1 MTPEEGDD
9 MPATN
14 LKLATPEDEA
24 AEAIEQALRDMDEH
38 RQEDRQTQEPGSLIG
53 RSRQSIAG
61 TLRTLQDRI
70 DSINVKV
77 AQKNAE
83 HRHFIAAAEAE
94 LHQARTVLAAYE
106 MAHTS
111 LFREE

>member
-1 MTPEEGDD
+1 

-24 AEAIEQALRDMDEH
+24 AEAIEQALRNMDEH
-38 RQEDRQTQEPGSLIG
+38 RQEDRQTQEPGTLIG

-70 DSINVKV
+70 DGINLRI

-83 HRHFIAAAEAE
+83 HRHFLAAAEEE
-94 LHQARTVLAAYE
+94 LHQARTVLNAYE
-106 MAHTS
+106 KAHTS

>member
-1 MTPEEGDD
+1 MNPEGED
-9 MPATN
+9 MPTN
-14 LKLATPEDEA
+14 LKLAEDRSEDEA
-24 AEAIEQALRDMDEH
+24 AEAIERALQHMEPD
-38 RQEDRQTQEPGSLIG
+38 RQDRQTQEPGTLIG

-70 DSINVKV
+70 DGINVRI

-83 HRHFIAAAEAE
+83 HRHFLAAAEEE
-94 LHQARTVLAAYE
+94 LHQARTVLTAYE
-106 MAHTS
+106 KAHTS

>member
-1 MTPEEGDD
+1 

-14 LKLATPEDEA
+14 LRLADDIGEDA
-24 AEAIEQALRDMDEH
+24 AEAVERALQSMDD
-38 RQEDRQTQEPGSLIG
+38 EDRQERQTEPGTLIG

-70 DSINVKV
+70 DGINVKV

-83 HRHFIAAAEAE
+83 HRRFIAAAEAE
-94 LHQARTVLAAYE
+94 LHQARTVLNAYE
-106 MAHTS
+106 QAHTS

>member
-14 LKLATPEDEA
+14 LKLATPEDDA
-24 AEAIEQALRDMDEH
+24 AEALEQALQSID
-38 RQEDRQTQEPGSLIG
+38 EDRQERQPEPGTLIG

-70 DSINVKV
+70 DSINLKI
-77 AQKNAE
+77 AQRNAE
-83 HRHFIAAAEAE
+83 HRRFLAAAEEE
-94 LHQARTVLAAYE
+94 LHQARTVLTAYE
-106 MAHTS
+106 LAHTS

>member
-1 MTPEEGDD
+1 

-14 LKLATPEDEA
+14 LRLAENTPEDEA
-24 AEAIEQALRDMDEH
+24 AEAIENALREMDA
-38 RQEDRQTQEPGSLIG
+38 DRPREQEPGTLIG

-70 DSINVKV
+70 DGINVKV

-83 HRHFIAAAEAE
+83 HRRFIAAAEAE
-94 LHQARTVLAAYE
+94 LHQARTVLNAYE
-106 MAHTS
+106 QAHTS